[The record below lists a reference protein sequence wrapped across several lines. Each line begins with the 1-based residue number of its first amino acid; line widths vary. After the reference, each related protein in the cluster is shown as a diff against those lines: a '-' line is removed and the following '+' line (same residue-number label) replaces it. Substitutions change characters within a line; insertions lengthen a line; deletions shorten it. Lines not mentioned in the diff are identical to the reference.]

1 MSIRSFAAGILAG
14 LVLGG
19 VAWAGHESTEGVLYY
34 VHSGSAF
41 ERGTKYLEQARG
53 DFVAAREDLKSRPP
67 RQSFII
73 GVGKVTLVEQTCT
86 SRVLDSYNR

>member
-19 VAWAGHESTEGVLYY
+19 VAASAGTLDDGVRYY
-34 VHSGSAF
+34 MQGPMGF
-41 ERGTKYLEQARG
+41 RGETKYLVEAR
-53 DFVAAREDLKSRPP
+53 DWFETARKELEHRRPAMLPDRSP
-67 RQSFII
+67 R
-73 GVGKVTLVEQTCT
+73 VLELVEQTCT